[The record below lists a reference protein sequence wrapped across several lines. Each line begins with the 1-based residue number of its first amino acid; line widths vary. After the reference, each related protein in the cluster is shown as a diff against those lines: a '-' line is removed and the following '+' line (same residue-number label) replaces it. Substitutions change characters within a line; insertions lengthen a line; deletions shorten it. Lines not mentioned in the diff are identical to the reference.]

1 MKKLLTAKVAKESRE
16 EREESLGITLN
27 SLGSAGWQ
35 AFLSELRGGFAEF
48 AVKRFSRA
56 ISGALTIA
64 GVRVQVGCCRA
75 CMV

>member
-48 AVKRFSRA
+48 AVKTFQA

-64 GVRVQVGCCRA
+64 GAAACRSAVGS